1 MICSEG
7 IIYPCGPSTMVL
19 FAKYQVGCPL
29 WATIHQW
36 ATKTVWYWLEICET
50 GYDEKQKLYD
60 IVGSEEVFPL
70 NPDSADLCAIARAK
84 SPKTNQGENMPP
96 GGIIVKND
104 DDDANVDDKDII
116 VKNDDDKDI
125 DDVDDNIG
133 WLQR

>member
-1 MICSEG
+1 MDFAQRELFIPVVHLRWYYLQTIKG
-7 IIYPCGPSTMVL
+7 AAHCGQL
-19 FAKYQVGCPL
+19 FISGQPKQFDCVM
-29 WATIHQW
+29 
-36 ATKTVWYWLEICET
+36 LEICET
-50 GYDEKQKLYD
+50 GDDEKQKYD

-104 DDDANVDDKDII
+104 DDDADVGDKDII
-116 VKNDDDKDI
+116 VKNDDD
-125 DDVDDNIG
+125 NIG